1 MDNDDCTHFKW
12 TLSVNMASYVRYRYI
27 YRLMDRYQDLIMLH
41 KTVYKTGKQK
51 NYTLL
56 KKNCSCSFA
65 KLMHACSKLFLSKC
79 SNPKMSSK
87 PSIT

>member
-51 NYTLL
+51 LYLVEEELQLFVCQVNACLL
-56 KKNCSCSFA
+56 KTVPLKMFKPKNV
-65 KLMHACSKLFLSKC
+65 
-79 SNPKMSSK
+79 
-87 PSIT
+87 